1 MSRPAATDTKPW
13 YQHFWPVFIVS
24 IMGIVIIACM
34 FMVKLAIDHPDP
46 VIEGDY
52 YKQGL
57 TINQRLPDTLLE
69 KARAEQEAH
78 QRDAKES
85 VERLRAQLE
94 AEQQAAQ

>member
-1 MSRPAATDTKPW
+1 MSRPAPTDTKPW

-57 TINQRLPDTLLE
+57 TINQRLPDAVLE

-78 QRDAKES
+78 VQDAKNSAEK
-85 VERLRAQLE
+85 LRQQLE
-94 AEQQAAQ
+94 AEQAAQ